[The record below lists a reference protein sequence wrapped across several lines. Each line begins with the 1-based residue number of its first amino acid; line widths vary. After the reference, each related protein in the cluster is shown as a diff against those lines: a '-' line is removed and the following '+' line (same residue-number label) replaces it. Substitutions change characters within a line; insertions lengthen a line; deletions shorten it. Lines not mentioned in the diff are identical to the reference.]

1 MIWSLYLLYQSNER
15 LDKKKSFLS
24 NKHENLFLFS
34 FIKLFFMKNNFAK
47 LFRLTAKF
55 IGNAEILL
63 LSGRP
68 IKRKYSTFL
77 LLSDIHTQ
85 QKYGNRFPF
94 QILFTIKQKLM
105 SVGLLSFIQKKKMLI
120 RVILI

>member
-1 MIWSLYLLYQSNER
+1 
-15 LDKKKSFLS
+15 
-24 NKHENLFLFS
+24 
-34 FIKLFFMKNNFAK
+34 MKNNFAK
-47 LFRLTAKF
+47 LFRLTPKF
-55 IGNAEILL
+55 IGNAEIFL

-94 QILFTIKQKLM
+94 QILFTIKQKLV
-105 SVGLLSFIQKKKMLI
+105 SVGLLSFIQKKMLI